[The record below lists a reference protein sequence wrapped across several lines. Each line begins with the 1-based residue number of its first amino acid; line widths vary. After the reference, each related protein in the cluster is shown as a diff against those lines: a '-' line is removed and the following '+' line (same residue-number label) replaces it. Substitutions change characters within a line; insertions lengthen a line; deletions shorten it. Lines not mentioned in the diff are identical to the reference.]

1 MNKKIVYFIGM
12 ILVVACIVTSCSNSK
27 KESELVT
34 ATITYKDIAKNSD
47 FEKNHNVYSPE
58 SEIKLE
64 RDNYYLIKVICTI
77 NNGSSKK
84 LSGLDFVSY
93 NDKTVIYESGAI
105 DIAPTYPINPGSSES
120 FESYIY
126 VDKSLDSEKK
136 VEDKLVNTNFKFEAY
151 LYDDLPL
158 DEYST
163 KINFQ
168 GIFNR

>member
-1 MNKKIVYFIGM
+1 MN
-12 ILVVACIVTSCSNSK
+12 
-27 KESELVT
+27 
-34 ATITYKDIAKNSD
+34 
-47 FEKNHNVYSPE
+47 NVYSTE

-64 RDNYYLIKVICTI
+64 KDNYYLIKVICTI

-84 LSGLDFVSY
+84 LSGLDFVPY
-93 NDKTVIYESGAI
+93 KDKTVLYEAGAI
-105 DIAPTYPINPGSSES
+105 DIEPAYSINPGSSES
-120 FESYIY
+120 FEAYIY

-136 VEDKLVNTNFKFEAY
+136 TADKLVNTNFKFEAY